1 MTSEAIRFLLE
12 DMRAYAAEAI
22 EITGD
27 RESDEIVAERL
38 REHGVLRTVQIVG
51 EAAAQVLRLQP
62 EGLEGVELREATRI
76 RNILVHG
83 YGKIRMNLIVSVVR
97 DDLPRL
103 ITALDRVLGKTIT

>member
-1 MTSEAIRFLLE
+1 LTSEAVRFLLE
-12 DMRAYAAEAI
+12 DMRAYAVEAV

-27 RESDEIVAERL
+27 RGADEIVAERL

-51 EAAAQVLRLQP
+51 EAAAQILRLQP
-62 EGLEGVELREATRI
+62 EGLEGLELREATRI

-83 YGKIRMNLIVSVVR
+83 YGKIRMNLIVGVVR

-103 ITALDRVLGKTIT
+103 IAALDRVLGKKVT